1 MSTAGQGSY
10 CVFCGSLLDGGGRF
24 CGTCG
29 KPSDAGQHEYPPG
42 GPTNPRSEPLHPGSP
57 GQPGE
62 ELGQPAQRW
71 DGRRWLE
78 SDANV
83 ADAPGQ
89 QEGGRKR
96 GLSDATR
103 SSGAGDLSDQNV
115 VAGNGE
121 IKKAVD
127 SAFSMPK
134 WIVAIFVSVF
144 LVVVAVIV
152 VNVVSPG
159 TGGDACASAVGS
171 IRAGTKVVDYDGP
184 ISTNCASLSVL
195 DQAVAKAPDFPYS
208 ADLLL
213 VFCAPYSLA
222 TTPTA
227 IYNSPLCTEARS
239 AGRAGILG

>member
-1 MSTAGQGSY
+1 
-10 CVFCGSLLDGGGRF
+10 
-24 CGTCG
+24 
-29 KPSDAGQHEYPPG
+29 
-42 GPTNPRSEPLHPGSP
+42 
-57 GQPGE
+57 
-62 ELGQPAQRW
+62 
-71 DGRRWLE
+71 LE

-134 WIVAIFVSVF
+134 WIVAIF

-152 VNVVSPG
+152 VNVVSP
-159 TGGDACASAVGS
+159 
-171 IRAGTKVVDYDGP
+171 
-184 ISTNCASLSVL
+184 N
-195 DQAVAKAPDFPYS
+195 
-208 ADLLL
+208 
-213 VFCAPYSLA
+213 A
-222 TTPTA
+222 T
-227 IYNSPLCTEARS
+227 
-239 AGRAGILG
+239 